1 MELITSIVGTAIGWV
16 VSLAAHVIARDAY
29 ASIPK
34 YARQL
39 IEWAVGKLPADQQ
52 ERYLE
57 EWLADLNDRPSVL
70 SKFQHAVE
78 CCICVRKISA
88 IYSESRK
95 SLAEGLSSPNVW
107 NIDLD
112 EATGAFF
119 FATVALVQ
127 QKGNVGQ
134 AEFETA
140 YKAVESI
147 IGPVNLKAARDVA
160 GTMVDALDKSNL
172 AGGEFNVKMTGDAK
186 QIRKQIAEVFK
197 TLGLNNDVDVC
208 EFTKGPE

>member
-1 MELITSIVGTAIGWV
+1 MELITSIVGLVIGWV

-95 SLAEGLSSPNVW
+95 SLAEDLTSSNVW

-112 EATGAFF
+112 DATGAFF
-119 FATVALVQ
+119 FATIALVQ
-127 QKGNVGQ
+127 QKGKVGQ
-134 AEFETA
+134 AEFEAA
-140 YKAVESI
+140 YEAVESI
-147 IGPVNLKAARDVA
+147 IGPVNLRAARDVA
-160 GTMVDALDKSNL
+160 GTMVDAVDKSKL
-172 AGGEFNVKMTGDAK
+172 GGGEFNVKLTGDAK
-186 QIRKQIAEVFK
+186 KIRKQIAAVFK
-197 TLGLNNDVDVC
+197 TLGLNNDVVDGA
-208 EFTKGPE
+208 FTIGPE